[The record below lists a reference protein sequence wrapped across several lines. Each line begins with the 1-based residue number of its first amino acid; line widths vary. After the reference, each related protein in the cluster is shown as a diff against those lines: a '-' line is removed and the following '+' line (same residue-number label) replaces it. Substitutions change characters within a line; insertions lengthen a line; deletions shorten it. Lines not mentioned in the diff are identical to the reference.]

1 MDKIKVYVAAPW
13 PHKDAA
19 AAFADQLEDEG
30 FEVTSRWLRLPNDGG
45 DYATTEE
52 AEAYGKHI
60 AKLKEEALHDLEDI
74 YLADGVIVLQYAKS
88 EGKAFEQGA
97 AIHLVPNKI
106 VVVSPDGTKGNVFQ
120 YIDEMYTIVPD
131 LDSAVRE
138 AANWTKATIN
148 IPGMPSAYRPIPI
161 GEDFEIIEGGPIGP
175 DGV

>member
-1 MDKIKVYVAAPW
+1 MDKIKVYIAAPW
-13 PHKDAA
+13 EHKDAA
-19 AAFADQLEDEG
+19 AAFADQLEAEG
-30 FEVTSRWLRLPNDGG
+30 FEVTSRWLRLIIQNESTVN
-45 DYATTEE
+45 YARM
-52 AEAYGKHI
+52 
-60 AKLKEEALHDLEDI
+60 KEEALHDLEDI

-106 VVVSPDGTKGNVFQ
+106 VVVSPDGARGNVFQ
-120 YIDEMYTIVPD
+120 YIDEMYTIVPT
-131 LDSAVRE
+131 LEAAMQE

-161 GEDFEIIEGGPIGP
+161 GEDFEIIEGGPVGP